1 MLVKYTVEAAIKGLT
16 KALELRDIKVVITP
30 SVVRAAALPDID
42 VHQVLQL
49 KISAMDTC
57 RGVSGMAIRIVSKE
71 TLKVLRS
78 SILIMTDG
86 KHDPTLQERAYAA
99 LLHEVGH
106 IFPIH
111 TNDEVLAWERGWEM
125 AEVITPAMWNERVV
139 SLDTYRIPNGGRK
152 NESKVGKMDPQQRSS
167 DCPLGVAA

>member
-1 MLVKYTVEAAIKGLT
+1 MLIKYTIEAAIDGLV
-16 KALELRDIKVVITP
+16 KALALQDIKVVITS
-30 SVVRAAALPDID
+30 SVVRAARLPDID

-49 KISAMDTC
+49 KISAMGDTK
-57 RGVSGMAIRIVSKE
+57 GVSGMAIRIVSRE

-86 KHDPTLQERAYAA
+86 RGDVTLKERAYAA

-111 TNDEVLAWERGWEM
+111 TNDEILAWERGWEM
-125 AEVITPAMWNERVV
+125 AEIITPAMWNERVI
-139 SLDTYRIPNGGRK
+139 SLDTYRIPNGGRGY
-152 NESKVGKMDPQQRSS
+152 ESKVGKVDPQQRSS
-167 DCPLGVAA
+167 DCPLEVAA